1 MCVCV
6 YFTLLQLCVS
16 KVVYSEFDTALPV
29 VRRVGLLLRGL
40 RDAVSPAADPLAA
53 GADEMKP
60 PGRCE
65 RGRSREDETRPVRA
79 SAEAEKRPAA
89 GVESTP
95 RSSEFVRQLL
105 RSDDFLTA
113 DDDRAAAAEDLARG
127 RPSSDSW
134 LSTGPSGRS
143 SSAESRPSRQP
154 ARLQR
159 RRRPPQVQSTGVE
172 IGPTDTGRQ

>member
-1 MCVCV
+1 V
-6 YFTLLQLCVS
+6 L

-53 GADEMKP
+53 GADETKP

-79 SAEAEKRPAA
+79 SAEAEKRAAA
-89 GVESTP
+89 GVAAAAESTP

-113 DDDRAAAAEDLARG
+113 DDDRAAAAAEARTRG
-127 RPSSDSW
+127 RPSSDSR

>member
-1 MCVCV
+1 V
-6 YFTLLQLCVS
+6 L

-40 RDAVSPAADPLAA
+40 RDAVSPAGDPLAA

-79 SAEAEKRPAA
+79 SAEAEKRAAA
-89 GVESTP
+89 GVAAAESTP

-113 DDDRAAAAEDLARG
+113 DDDRAAAAADYRARG

-134 LSTGPSGRS
+134 LSTGPSGKS